1 MKTIAELRAVQNDE
15 SAGDKERLDAA
26 MEIANF
32 MMVYSEEFDMLLHL
46 EANTDVAH
54 FKATHDPKGINQ
66 AYRLHLEALQTNIKA
81 RKALLDMQM
90 RAILNSEIGI
100 EGPGKETIE
109 RVKTLTGKVAAAIL
123 KDKAIKGIL
132 SALSD
137 IAGVVDA
144 SIEDK

>member
-1 MKTIAELRAVQNDE
+1 MKSLEDLRKIQNDE
-15 SAGDKERLDAA
+15 TASDQDRLAAA

-32 MMVYSEEFDMLLHL
+32 MVVYSEEFDMLLRL

-54 FKATHDPKGINQ
+54 FKATHDPKGIDQ
-66 AYRLHLEALQTNIKA
+66 TYRLHLEALQTNIKA

-100 EGPGKETIE
+100 EGPDKPTID
-109 RVKTLTGKVAAAIL
+109 RVKALTAKVASAIL

-132 SALSD
+132 SALGEITS
-137 IAGVVDA
+137 IVDA
-144 SIEDK
+144 SMEDK